1 MVKLS
6 VMPEI
11 ENVMQN
17 PSSELGSKFL
27 GFWFLIFR
35 FLGFIMFKVSN
46 WLKRPDYFGLI
57 RPTPPLMKNV
67 EYVNIVD

>member
-17 PSSELGSKFL
+17 SSSELGSKFL
-27 GFWFLIFR
+27 GFWFIIFK
-35 FLGFIMFKVSN
+35 FLG
-46 WLKRPDYFGLI
+46 LYFVQSLG
-57 RPTPPLMKNV
+57 RPTPPLKKNV
-67 EYVNIVD
+67 EYVNMVD